1 MEPSRDISR
10 LIEIMARLRD
20 PETGCPWDVEQTFS
34 TIVPYTIEEAYEVA
48 DAIERNDMVDLPDE
62 LGDLLLQVVFHSRMA
77 EEAGQFDFGD
87 VVEAITRKMIRR
99 HPHVFGDD
107 SVRGKKLAKGMW
119 EKIKAEEKAEKA
131 AKHAEAQKAAGV
143 EQVEHLSLLD
153 DVPRALPA
161 LIRAIKLQ
169 RKAARVGFDWDTA
182 PPILDK
188 IEEEIGELREV
199 MGSGNEDKVRE
210 EYGDLLFA
218 LVNLGRHLDV
228 EPEAALEAAN
238 LKFFTRFRYIEKTL
252 AARGQDPAAATLD
265 EMEALWQDA
274 KTQAGPAE

>member
-1 MEPSRDISR
+1 LRYSLAMTPSRDISR
-10 LIEIMARLRD
+10 LLEIMAALRD

-34 TIVPYTIEEAYEVA
+34 TISPYTIEEAYEVA
-48 DAIERNDMVDLPDE
+48 DAIERDDMVDLPDE

-77 EEAGQFDFGD
+77 EEAGHFDFGD
-87 VVEAITRKMIRR
+87 VVEAITSKMIRR
-99 HPHVFGDD
+99 HPHVFGDET
-107 SVRGKKLAKGMW
+107 VRGRKLAKGAW
-119 EKIKAEEKAEKA
+119 ERIKAAEKAEKA
-131 AKHAEAQKAAGV
+131 ARHVAAAGRGGSGGDRP
-143 EQVEHLSLLD
+143 SLLD

-188 IEEEIGELREV
+188 IREEIGELSEA
-199 MGSGNEDKVRE
+199 MESEAQDKIAE

-238 LKFFTRFRYIEKTL
+238 HKFSTRFRHIECRL
-252 AARGQDPAAATLD
+252 AESGRTAEQASLD
-265 EMEALWQDA
+265 EMEALWQEA
-274 KTQAGPAE
+274 KKP

>member
-1 MEPSRDISR
+1 MTPSRDISR
-10 LIEIMARLRD
+10 LLEIMATLRD
-20 PETGCPWDVEQTFS
+20 PETGCPWDVEQSFE

-48 DAIERNDMVDLPDE
+48 DAIERDDMVDLPDE

-77 EEAGQFDFGD
+77 EEAGHFDFGD

-131 AKHAEAQKAAGV
+131 AKHAAAQKAAGF
-143 EQVEHLSLLD
+143 EQVEHPSLLD

-188 IEEEIGELREV
+188 IEEEIGELRHA
-199 MGSGNEDKVRE
+199 MQNDGEDKVKE

-238 LKFFTRFRYIEKTL
+238 LKFFTRFRYIEKAL
-252 AARGQDPAAATLD
+252 AARGQNAADATLD
-265 EMEALWQDA
+265 EMEALWQEA
-274 KTQAGPAE
+274 KTARLAE